1 MIDASAP
8 RRVLMTTDTAG
19 GVWTYT
25 LELACSLVARGAR
38 VLLAACGPSI
48 DLARREE
55 LSRLEGVEVAAR
67 EFRLEWMDDPWDDV
81 DASGKWLL
89 ELEARFRPEV
99 IHLNGFSHAALPFR
113 APTLVVGH
121 SCVGSWHRA
130 VLGHAMGDGW
140 REYRS
145 RVTRGLR
152 RADLVTAPTEAM
164 LDALRHEYG
173 PFRAAGA
180 IPNGRSPSAFPAAP
194 EKKPCVAA
202 VGRLWDAAKNLRALD
217 LAAKDLPWPV
227 AVAGECAHPNG
238 SRAGFEHVEHR
249 GVLGERDVATFLGD

>member
-1 MIDASAP
+1 EDRRAARCVGRARGGRLGRSSRERSFLRCGRRGGRRRGVDHRSHLSSGRGRAGRPIRDARPRGDHPEARRMIDASAP

-89 ELEARFRPEV
+89 DLVARFRPCD
-99 IHLNGFSHAALPFR
+99 IHPHGFPQPEHPTRSHSI
-113 APTLVVGH
+113 TG
-121 SCVGSWHRA
+121 
-130 VLGHAMGDGW
+130 
-140 REYRS
+140 
-145 RVTRGLR
+145 
-152 RADLVTAPTEAM
+152 
-164 LDALRHEYG
+164 
-173 PFRAAGA
+173 
-180 IPNGRSPSAFPAAP
+180 
-194 EKKPCVAA
+194 
-202 VGRLWDAAKNLRALD
+202 
-217 LAAKDLPWPV
+217 
-227 AVAGECAHPNG
+227 
-238 SRAGFEHVEHR
+238 
-249 GVLGERDVATFLGD
+249 